1 MPCPNRKEQISIITQ
16 SQKLRQK
23 SQSIISAISLNL
35 FLSQQSLIFSL
46 NPVLPKNKITKAVIK
61 ATIII

>member
-46 NPVLPKNKITKAVIK
+46 NPVLPKNKITKATIK